1 MSYQRGRQRQRDT
14 GLIREER
21 EWMKRASGG
30 RQRGEGGVM
39 LFCQGVPVGNLLLVK
54 MS

>member
-21 EWMKRASGG
+21 DWMKRASCGRERGG
-30 RQRGEGGVM
+30 GGDVVLSGCSRGD
-39 LFCQGVPVGNLLLVK
+39 FTAC
-54 MS
+54 